1 MARYTPPMSFSK
13 ASSKPSAARCAESH
27 GETSREVAANFGYED
42 QRHRPLHELQ
52 GPSELPIT
60 LVLNTTTMATL
71 LATPE
76 ELEPLAL
83 GHAYTAG
90 WIERFAQVEAIQL
103 SRLRHG
109 MAVTLTVPERLAKR
123 AAERTPSETSVS
135 SCGACGAA
143 EEAQLMAGLGRL
155 GTHPPLAPAALQ
167 RGLAALERH
176 AQRGQHCALGLD
188 EAGSVVVVGRDI
200 GRHNALDRVIGT
212 SLQQGSWPQAVLLS
226 SRCSL
231 ELVQKTVR
239 ARIPTLATL
248 SLPSALAVEIAR
260 ACDLNLICCHRGKR
274 LELYS
279 GQA

>member
-1 MARYTPPMSFSK
+1 MQRQMPSMPAEATSAEARTEDS
-13 ASSKPSAARCAESH
+13 ASAAE
-27 GETSREVAANFGYED
+27 YDD
-42 QRHRPLHELQ
+42 QRHRPLRELD

-60 LVLNTTTMATL
+60 LALNDTAMATL

-76 ELEPLAL
+76 ELEALAL
-83 GHAYTAG
+83 GHAFTAG

-109 MAVTLTVPERLAKR
+109 MAVRLTVPERVAAR
-123 AAERTPSETSVS
+123 AARHARSEASVS

-143 EEAQLMAGLGRL
+143 EEAQLMAGLTRL
-155 GTHPPLAPAALQ
+155 GAHPPMSPQALQ
-167 RGLAALERH
+167 RGLASLEQH
-176 AQRGQHCALGLD
+176 ARRGQHCALGLD
-188 EAGSVVVVGRDI
+188 EAGAVTTVGMDI
-200 GRHNALDRVIGT
+200 GRHNALDRVIGE
-212 SLQQGSWPQAVLLS
+212 SLRRGSWPQAVLLS

-274 LELYS
+274 LELLASSY
-279 GQA
+279 